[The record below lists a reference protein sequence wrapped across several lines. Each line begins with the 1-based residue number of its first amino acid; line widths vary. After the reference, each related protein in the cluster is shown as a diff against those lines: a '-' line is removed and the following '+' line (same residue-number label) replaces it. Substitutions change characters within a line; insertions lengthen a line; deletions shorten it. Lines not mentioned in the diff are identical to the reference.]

1 MENYSDDIGSG
12 CSLQAEDDYGELLKL
27 HARLRRYAISLA
39 GYGDAAD
46 ELLQDALLHI
56 MLQLNKYEPYGSF
69 YAWASKLMH
78 NSFVNIVNRK
88 QTYSRII
95 TELGKRYSMQT
106 EPSMSPDAENL
117 YCADEILRVIDRL
130 PMRQRQVVDL
140 RLCGYKYNDIAE
152 ELGTSVGNV
161 KNSMFLARNNIRR
174 MLEE

>member
-1 MENYSDDIGSG
+1 MLYLQNNINTKDMENYSDDIGSG

-78 NSFVNIVNRK
+78 NSFVNNVNRK

-117 YCADEILRVIDRL
+117 ICADYLGKLENFIFCTVAGIG
-130 PMRQRQVVDL
+130 VTEKVDCFK
-140 RLCGYKYNDIAE
+140 RN
-152 ELGTSVGNV
+152 TSFSYHVTCNGAV
-161 KNSMFLARNNIRR
+161 YTA
-174 MLEE
+174 